1 MPHRFDRLSL
11 VIGSLA
17 AFVGLWALVTGS
29 MPNFFAIPWGLAMP
43 VLLFV
48 LALLVLGSLRPRR
61 RAATPS
67 AAPLPEPVDPLVA
80 EALAELNGPG
90 FTPVDLAA
98 SEPPLRPT
106 R

>member
-29 MPNFFAIPWGLAMP
+29 MPNFFAIPWGVAMP

-48 LALLVLGSLRPRR
+48 FALLVLGSLRPRKR
-61 RAATPS
+61 TAPAPAT
-67 AAPLPEPVDPLVA
+67 PLPEPIDPLVA
-80 EALAELNGPG
+80 EALAELSGPG
-90 FTPVDLAA
+90 FNPVEIAA
-98 SEPPLRPT
+98 PEQT
-106 R
+106 RRSPR